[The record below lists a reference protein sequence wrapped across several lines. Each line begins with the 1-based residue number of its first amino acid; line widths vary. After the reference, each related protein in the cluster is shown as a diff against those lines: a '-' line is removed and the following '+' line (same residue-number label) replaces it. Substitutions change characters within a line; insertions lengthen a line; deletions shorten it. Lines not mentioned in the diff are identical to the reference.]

1 MTPWT
6 LAHQA
11 PLSMGFPRQG
21 YWSGLL
27 FPSAGDLLV
36 SGIEPASPVSPLS
49 HQRSPL
55 VVHNICLFYYGEW
68 KLTSLRHLCLYH
80 SQVFLSILLVQLCHN
95 FIHSVLKIYS
105 NIIILT
111 HYLPEDFCRN

>member
-6 LAHQA
+6 VAHQA

-36 SGIEPASPVSPLS
+36 SGIEPASPVVAGGFITAEPPEKPPCRAQ
-49 HQRSPL
+49 H
-55 VVHNICLFYYGEW
+55 LF
-68 KLTSLRHLCLYH
+68 
-80 SQVFLSILLVQLCHN
+80 ILLWRMEA
-95 FIHSVLKIYS
+95 
-105 NIIILT
+105 
-111 HYLPEDFCRN
+111 YLS